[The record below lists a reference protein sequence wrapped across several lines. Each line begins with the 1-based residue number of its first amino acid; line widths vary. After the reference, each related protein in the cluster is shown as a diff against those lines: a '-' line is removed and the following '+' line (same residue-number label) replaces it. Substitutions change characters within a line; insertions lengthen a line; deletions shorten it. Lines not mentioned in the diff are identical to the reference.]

1 MAFFC
6 NNIKAGLIHTNTH
19 QEKERKKA
27 EKREMV
33 GKEIWYLCVCV
44 CVCVCA
50 LEKGRG
56 IYKLMDAN
64 LVNNLNNRQNA
75 MVICN

>member
-1 MAFFC
+1 
-6 NNIKAGLIHTNTH
+6 
-19 QEKERKKA
+19 
-27 EKREMV
+27 MV

-50 LEKGRG
+50 LEKGKG